1 MFGLFMRQKLFLRVA
16 RTFRVLGSA
25 SRGNDLFFNFYE

>member
-1 MFGLFMRQKLFLRVA
+1 MFGLFMREKLFPRVA
-16 RTFRVLGSA
+16 RAFRVLESA

>member
-1 MFGLFMRQKLFLRVA
+1 MFGLFMREKLFLWVA
-16 RTFRVLGSA
+16 RAFRMWGPA